1 MKVEPLKH
9 KPQCALR
16 EIAAHDTTLDTDRDL
31 VLSVHGV
38 EMRRRML
45 PREDADHDAKE
56 SGYLGHRSILPLVY
70 ILINSKRLSS
80 AACERRQPFAR
91 RLERRVRL
99 TIPTALPTKM
109 TAPL

>member
-1 MKVEPLKH
+1 MSSGR
-9 KPQCALR
+9 KPLR

-70 ILINSKRLSS
+70 ILINSITS
-80 AACERRQPFAR
+80 AFTSGRS
-91 RLERRVRL
+91 
-99 TIPTALPTKM
+99 
-109 TAPL
+109 